1 MTMNAGIESIVQAM
15 LADDSAIVRWPEQS
29 SADNEIGRVMD
40 AIDASRFHA
49 VWVDVE
55 PVEDKSGL
63 LTALYAALQL
73 PSWFGFN
80 YDALQDAL
88 EMLEPFNGLTWVL
101 VFKNFGALERNDPE
115 CARIFLDIFKQVT
128 DAEGDALHQLMLL

>member
-1 MTMNAGIESIVQAM
+1 MNAGIESIVQAI

-55 PVEDKSGL
+55 PVEDKTTL

-88 EMLEPFNGLTWVL
+88 EMLQPFKGRMWVL
-101 VFKNFGALERNDPE
+101 VFRNFKALERNDAE

-128 DAEGDALHQLMLL
+128 DAEGDALHQLILL